1 MKIFPNIETLM
12 TLQNEKEVNAMFSNK
27 SVPQLKRVISKYYLD
42 KIIPRVT
49 KKTGEFTL
57 ESFHK

>member
-1 MKIFPNIETLM
+1 M